1 MNLEITVFYFMLHS
15 LIQEERLYQEVPSL
29 DDLTGVVETA
39 LEEYNNTHKNR
50 MNLVIFR

>member
-1 MNLEITVFYFMLHS
+1 MNLEIIVFHFMLHS
-15 LIQEERLYQEVPSL
+15 LFQEERLYQEVPSL